1 MEKSDNWCALL
12 HSIALTA
19 VALEHCTGANQE
31 FQQQVT
37 WWPAVSSLTTC
48 DEELDTKTGE
58 WQSNKGDYTILVIVV
73 ITINIVI
80 VIVIS
85 IKQQSKKQLNNS
97 LTPPQIHHDHHLR
110 QTYTQSLG
118 LDVLSF

>member
-1 MEKSDNWCALL
+1 MRS
-12 HSIALTA
+12 
-19 VALEHCTGANQE
+19 VALEHCIAADQE
-31 FQQQVT
+31 LQQQVT

-48 DEELDTKTGE
+48 DGELDTWTGE
-58 WQSNKGDYTILVIVV
+58 WQSNKGDYTILVIVIV

-80 VIVIS
+80 VIDIS

-110 QTYTQSLG
+110 QTHTEHTQSLG
-118 LDVLSF
+118 LDVLSFQRFLAG